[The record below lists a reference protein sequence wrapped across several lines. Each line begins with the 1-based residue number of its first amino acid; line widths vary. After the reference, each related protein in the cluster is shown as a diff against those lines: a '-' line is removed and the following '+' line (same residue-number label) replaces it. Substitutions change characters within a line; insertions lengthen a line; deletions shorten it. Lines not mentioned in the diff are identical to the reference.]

1 MTATTPATP
10 TYSAEELARLL
21 EAGEPIQ
28 IMDVRAPHRLT
39 QGRVDLAPDHRFHNV
54 RGSELINRTSIESTG
69 LDPELPVA
77 VVCAMG
83 KDSAVLAFHLAR
95 LGLDARSLEG
105 GLDAWY
111 KVTLPRELDPSES
124 LDRLIQFDR
133 IGKGCLGY
141 LLLSDGEAVIVDPPL
156 DAGAYMS
163 AMEGAGARLVA
174 VVDTHAHADYVSGA
188 VPLTRE
194 LGVPYYL
201 HPADAVYPYDGSPGR
216 IEFEPISDDQALP
229 FGRSILRATHTP
241 GHTEG
246 SMSILVDDR
255 IALTGDFLFVESIG
269 RPDLGGKED
278 TWAHALWESVER
290 VKAGWD
296 RLTDIYPG
304 HYAGKSE
311 RRMGRA
317 VGIPLGTLLE
327 ENPILR
333 IGTRQEFVQF
343 ILDNRAPF
351 PEAYRKIKALNL
363 GLAPL
368 DPQEVRELE
377 VGRNECALAGGS

>member
-21 EAGEPIQ
+21 EVGEPIQ

-39 QGRVDLAPDHRFHNV
+39 QGRIDLAPGHRFHNV

-124 LDRLIQFDR
+124 LDRLVQFDR

-156 DAGAYMS
+156 DAGAYLS
-163 AMEGAGARLVA
+163 AMEGAGAHLVA
-174 VVDTHAHADYVSGA
+174 VLDTHAHADYVSGA
-188 VPLTRE
+188 VPLARE
-194 LGVPYYL
+194 LGVPYFL

-216 IEFEPISDDQALP
+216 IEFEPLSDGQALP
-229 FGRSILRATHTP
+229 FGRSVLTATHTP

-255 IALTGDFLFVESIG
+255 VALTGDFLFVESIG

-278 TWAHALWESVER
+278 IWAQALWESVER
-290 VKAGWD
+290 AKAGWD
-296 RLTDIYPG
+296 RLTDVYPG
-304 HYAGKSE
+304 HYAGESE

-317 VGIPLGTLLE
+317 VGIPLGSLLE

-333 IGTRQEFVQF
+333 IGTRQEFVEF

-351 PEAYRKIKALNL
+351 PESYRKIKALNL

-368 DPQEVRELE
+368 DSQEVRELE